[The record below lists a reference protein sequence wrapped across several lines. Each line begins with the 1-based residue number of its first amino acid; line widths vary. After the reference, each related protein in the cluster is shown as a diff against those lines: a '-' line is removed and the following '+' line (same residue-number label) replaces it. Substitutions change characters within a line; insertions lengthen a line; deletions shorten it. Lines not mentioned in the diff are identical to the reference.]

1 MSVVITSYA
10 PLRHVDTS
18 PSFLRA
24 STFLGASQHAR
35 GARAEA
41 LGWTPKPVVLDEW
54 AEAGITA
61 ALEKQQQ

>member
-1 MSVVITSYA
+1 M
-10 PLRHVDTS
+10 
-18 PSFLRA
+18 
-24 STFLGASQHAR
+24 FLGASQHAR

-41 LGWTPKPVVLDEW
+41 LGWAPKPVVLEDW